1 MLLIQSEILL
11 SINTPN
17 KYFQLLLLALL
28 FSLSGCPQT
37 VITADSPSH
46 IVLQPRIP
54 FPAHIPYQK
63 GILQPNHLSKEAQDD
78 FICKVYD
85 HWKSQYLVAV
95 SAGNSPEP
103 QYRIT
108 AGSKKWSKS
117 FSEGLGYGM
126 MLVTYMSGY
135 DPAAQSI
142 FDGLLRFVNNN
153 PSTIDKRL
161 MAYQVPVQLDQRD
174 SAFDGDADIA
184 FALLLADKQWGSDGS
199 VNYRKEAV
207 TRINAL
213 FDSVIGKDSLLP
225 MLGDWVDPNGAKYNQ
240 FSIRSSDILPTHFK
254 LFASVTANHQWLL
267 VDKRSHAVLEAIQK
281 QYSPISGLVPDFI
294 VSSSDTDS
302 PFKPAPPSYLESKY
316 DGHYF
321 YNAARVPWRLG
332 ADALLNGDSS
342 SLALVRRIA
351 DWAIDREKN
360 DPSDIGPGYYL
371 NGNRLS
377 NSSYLSKA
385 FIGPFGVAAMN
396 LENGQ
401 VFLNKAFDICT
412 QLKQDYYEDSIG
424 LLCLLL
430 MTGNYWLP

>member
-1 MLLIQSEILL
+1 MLILRSETLL
-11 SINTPN
+11 FINTPN
-17 KYFQLLLLALL
+17 KYFQLLLLFFL
-28 FSLSGCPQT
+28 FSLSGCSQN
-37 VITADSPSH
+37 VITADPAADIS
-46 IVLQPRIP
+46 VQPRVP
-54 FPAHIPYQK
+54 FPAHIPYHK

-78 FICKVYD
+78 FICKAYD

-95 SAGNSPEP
+95 STRNSPEP

-135 DPAAQSI
+135 DPAAQTI
-142 FDGLLRFVNNN
+142 FNGLLRFVNNN
-153 PSTIDKRL
+153 PSSIDKRL
-161 MAYQVPVQLDQRD
+161 MAYQVPVQLSQRD

-184 FALLLADKQWGSDGS
+184 FALLLADKQWGSDGP
-199 VNYRKEAV
+199 VNYREEAI

-213 FDSVIGKDSLLP
+213 FDSVIGKESLLP
-225 MLGDWVDPNGAKYNQ
+225 MLGDWVELNGVKYNQ

-254 LFASVTANHQWLL
+254 LFASVTSNHQWLL

-294 VSSSDTDS
+294 IGPSISGSA
-302 PFKPAPPSYLESKY
+302 FKPAPPSFLESIY

-332 ADALLNGDSS
+332 ADALLNDDRSS
-342 SLALVRRIA
+342 HNQVRRMA
-351 DWAIDREKN
+351 EWAINIEKK

-371 NGNRLS
+371 NGNRLN

-401 VFLNKAFDICT
+401 SFLNKAFDICT
-412 QLKQDYYEDSIG
+412 ELKQDYYEDSIG
-424 LLCLLL
+424 LFCLLL